1 MNPIRMELLP
11 RVPHVGW
18 GLQGSRRAVAK
29 PCTSLSCWGWALA
42 CWVQQVQRFHM
53 NERVVGGERGAEK
66 LTSERAGEGE

>member
-1 MNPIRMELLP
+1 
-11 RVPHVGW
+11 
-18 GLQGSRRAVAK
+18 VAK